1 MKPVFCCV
9 VLCLAVSTDLWRS
22 FADFT
27 AYAWRP
33 PSAFAEAPADRRS
46 LGGGWSGGSGPLK
59 AASAGHDA
67 GSGQAQTPSPETLL
81 QRIDENQVAGAKIT
95 VWEMTIRGRRG
106 SRTVKAKSW
115 IQGVDRAF
123 TEYLDPPRDAGTKML
138 KLRDQLWTYAPS
150 SDRTIQIA
158 GHMLRQ
164 SVMGSDMS
172 YEDLMEDPK
181 LQNLYEAKV
190 TGEES
195 VLERPCWVLQLAAKS
210 GLNPAYHSRKLWVD
224 KERFLV
230 LKEERFATSGRLLKT
245 SEVTKVSQMQ
255 QRWVAEHALFK
266 DALKND
272 GGTEFVVRSI
282 EFNPRIPDSLFSQ
295 ASLRK

>member
-1 MKPVFCCV
+1 MKPASIGVVICLVFI
-9 VLCLAVSTDLWRS
+9 A
-22 FADFT
+22 
-27 AYAWRP
+27 
-33 PSAFAEAPADRRS
+33 
-46 LGGGWSGGSGPLK
+46 
-59 AASAGHDA
+59 A
-67 GSGQAQTPSPETLL
+67 GSAQTQTPSPERLL
-81 QRIDENQVAGAKIT
+81 QQIDENQASGTKIT
-95 VWEMTIRGRRG
+95 TWEMTIRGRRG

-115 IQGVDRAF
+115 IQGTDRAF
-123 TEYLDPPRDAGTKML
+123 TEYLDPPRDAGIKML

-172 YEDLMEDPK
+172 YEDLMEDPR
-181 LQNLYEAKV
+181 LQNLYQANV

-195 VLERPCWVLQLAAKS
+195 VLERGCWVLQLTAKP
-210 GLNPAYHSRKLWVD
+210 GMNPAYHSRKLWVD

-245 SEVTKVSQMQ
+245 AEVTKVSQVQ
-255 QRWVAEHALFK
+255 QRWVAERALFK

-272 GGTEFVVRSI
+272 GGTEFVVGSV
-282 EFNPRIPDSLFSQ
+282 EFNAKIPDNVFSQ